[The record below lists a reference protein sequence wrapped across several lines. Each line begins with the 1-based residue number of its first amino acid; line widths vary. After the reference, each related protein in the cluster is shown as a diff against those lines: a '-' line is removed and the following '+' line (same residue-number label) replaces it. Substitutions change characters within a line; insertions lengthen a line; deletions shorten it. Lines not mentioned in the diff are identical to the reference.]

1 MAEEGKIGN
10 KALAKIAEALHN
22 TLEIGSDAAI
32 KQFAPAEELDTGG
45 IEPDAYIAELYADYE
60 EAIGTM
66 GLPPDDETY
75 RRYGYNRYWKLF
87 EIRRDDFG
95 EFVVSEKRDPP
106 RLTPAENIDTVA
118 QTLRDME
125 LLKTAKVVLRPNGK
139 LVPFTAPNAEVGGP
153 PNASPFGEPR
163 SAGIVRD
170 AGALGTYRG
179 AAPILDPTA
188 VPFGPPPYSELYSPG
203 PMLPSD
209 SLPRGSR
216 TSEDRSR
223 PAQPRDASASTPSF
237 TTSYVMMRMRPGETR
252 TQKIEVPGVTL
263 NLTVSVS

>member
-1 MAEEGKIGN
+1 MADEGKISS
-10 KALAKIAEALHN
+10 KASAKIGEALSN

-45 IEPDAYIAELYADYE
+45 IEPEAYSAELLADYE

-66 GLPPDDETY
+66 GLPPDDATY

-87 EIRRDDFG
+87 EIRKDNFG
-95 EFVVSEKRDPP
+95 ELVVSEKRIPP

-118 QTLRDME
+118 ETLRDME
-125 LLKTAKVVLRPNGK
+125 LLKTGKVVLRPNGK

-153 PNASPFGEPR
+153 PDASPFGEPR
-163 SAGIVRD
+163 SEGIVRD
-170 AGALGTYRG
+170 EGGLGSYREAG
-179 AAPILDPTA
+179 PILDPTA
-188 VPFGPPPYSELYSPG
+188 APFGPPPYSELYSPG

-209 SLPRGSR
+209 SLPYGSR
-216 TSEDRSR
+216 TSENFTR
-223 PAQPRDASASTPSF
+223 PALPDVSASKPSF
-237 TTSYVMMRMRPGETR
+237 TTSYAMLRMRPGEKR
-252 TQKIEVPGVTL
+252 TQKIELPRVTL